1 MSRCVAV
8 LLASLFVT
16 SAGPAFAAEPAADPA
31 EPATGADADC
41 QGDLSGAVN
50 AVFNCSIK
58 VVEKTDRA
66 VTFVVTANGPVKG
79 LKAFEPATFTIA
91 MPITVQT
98 YAHRDLVKAQA
109 SATTDAGK
117 AYAASQKL
125 GDRGDFEVQ
134 VVAMQSRADAK
145 GRARGFVIGMMKAHA
160 HLVPASATDG
170 SEIQMNVQMLTR
182 W

>member
-1 MSRCVAV
+1 MSRRLAS
-8 LLASLFVT
+8 LLASLAVT
-16 SAGPAFAAEPAADPA
+16 IAVPTAAADPA
-31 EPATGADADC
+31 GDPAEPVTGADADC

-50 AVFNCSIK
+50 AVFNCTIQ

-98 YAHRDLVKAQA
+98 YAHRDLVKAQS

-117 AYAASQKL
+117 VYAASQKL
-125 GDRGDFEVQ
+125 SDRGDFEVQ
-134 VVAMQSRADAK
+134 VVATQSRADAK

-160 HLVPASATDG
+160 HLVPAGASDA
-170 SEIQMNVQMLTR
+170 SEIQMNIQMLTR